1 MDSLYNTHQY
11 AKAGIM
17 VRKSLNPNSA
27 HGLINIFPSGN
38 TEFGYRNKNG
48 DSMRATSGP
57 TIDLKNAMLKIQ
69 KSGKSVEFFVLNNND
84 WEKLGELN
92 ISRWGKSFY
101 VGIATLSHDNSQLTK
116 AQYSKIN
123 LIK

>member
-1 MDSLYNTHQY
+1 
-11 AKAGIM
+11 
-17 VRKSLNPNSA
+17 
-27 HGLINIFPSGN
+27 
-38 TEFGYRNKNG
+38 
-48 DSMRATSGP
+48 MRAISGP
-57 TIDLKNAMLKIQ
+57 AVDLRNAMLKIQ
-69 KSGKSVEFFVLNNND
+69 KSGKSVEFFILNNND

-123 LIK
+123 LIE

>member
-1 MDSLYNTHQY
+1 
-11 AKAGIM
+11 
-17 VRKSLNPNSA
+17 
-27 HGLINIFPSGN
+27 
-38 TEFGYRNKNG
+38 
-48 DSMRATSGP
+48 MRATSGP
-57 TIDLKNAMLKIQ
+57 AIDLRNAMLKIQ
-69 KSGKSVEFFVLNNND
+69 KSGKSVEFFILNNND

-123 LIK
+123 LIE

>member
-57 TIDLKNAMLKIQ
+57 AIDLKNAMLKIQ
-69 KSGKSVEFFVLNNND
+69 NQERVL
-84 WEKLGELN
+84 
-92 ISRWGKSFY
+92 SFLY
-101 VGIATLSHDNSQLTK
+101 
-116 AQYSKIN
+116 
-123 LIK
+123 

>member
-1 MDSLYNTHQY
+1 
-11 AKAGIM
+11 M
-17 VRKSLNPNSA
+17 VRKSLNSNSA

-57 TIDLKNAMLKIQ
+57 AIDLKNAMLKIQ